1 MVNRESGKVAV
12 MKTMSAMQVRRQ
24 FGAVLDE
31 VRIRAVTIVLQR
43 AGKPV
48 AMLTPVEGEKRAD
61 DPIFRR
67 RETLERL
74 DGLGAKS
81 PRARDTGRWL
91 NEERDSWR

>member
-1 MVNRESGKVAV
+1 

-31 VRIRAVTIVLQR
+31 VRIRAVTIVLER

-48 AMLTPVEGEKRAD
+48 AMLTPIAGERQAED
-61 DPIFRR
+61 SISRR
-67 RETLERL
+67 RETLRKL

-81 PRARDTGRWL
+81 PRDRNMDRWL

>member
-1 MVNRESGKVAV
+1 
-12 MKTMSAMQVRRQ
+12 MKTMSAMQVRRE

-31 VRIRAVTIVLQR
+31 VRIRAVTIVVER

-48 AMLTPVEGEKRAD
+48 AILAPIEGKRQAED
-61 DPIFRR
+61 SIGRMR
-67 RETLERL
+67 AALRKM

-81 PRARDTGRWL
+81 PRDGNMDGWL